1 MKRQNYQEVPNIE
14 YDDFIKGGK
23 YKVINPIEKGFI
35 EDYSENEDFE
45 KKYLANV
52 YRYSYSGEEPFWDKL
67 HIKIEDIHTG
77 KVIVEFYTNY
87 HSFFGI
93 YVQQNNQDFLISRGD
108 YQGYLIANLT
118 TGVVK
123 TYIDPEDVAMG
134 CGFCPCD
141 YEWDPWEDELTVS
154 GCVWA
159 CPYEYGIIYIPD
171 LNNPIESINKACYG
185 IYEPDDDWFEE
196 EDEEEWS

>member
-93 YVQQNNQDFLISRGD
+93 YVQQNNQDFLID
-108 YQGYLIANLT
+108 
-118 TGVVK
+118 
-123 TYIDPEDVAMG
+123 D
-134 CGFCPCD
+134 
-141 YEWDPWEDELTVS
+141 EDEITRKTTAMYQYYS
-154 GCVWA
+154 
-159 CPYEYGIIYIPD
+159 P
-171 LNNPIESINKACYG
+171 
-185 IYEPDDDWFEE
+185 EE
-196 EDEEEWS
+196 EKQYGVLGIKISLVK